1 MRICKLLS
9 AVAVLVLIFGLATLS
24 SRAGIPPAD
33 DTINAKSTM
42 RTSVVRSPDALTDTV
57 PGPSYGL
64 FRCQVGR
71 DPRGRVCYDPYQMR
85 HAYSVDSLIS
95 AGFTGKGMT
104 IVIVDAFQSPNIV
117 DTLNTYNSFYGLP
130 SMNGLGAPN
139 NPNLPTF
146 TQVTPDGLTPFVV
159 GDPTM
164 TGWAEEITLDVLW
177 AHAIAPGANIVLV
190 LSKDSNDSSIVS
202 AEKYAVDHN
211 LGDVISQSF
220 GENESCLAPADL
232 ETYNQVYAE
241 ASEKNITIFASSGD
255 QGASQPT
262 CDGKSWV
269 RAASFPASHP
279 LATGVGGTELHAAKY
294 CLTALSCDPTT
305 QPAFG
310 TYLGEIAWNEFGSES
325 TGGGYSVLFDRPSY
339 QEDSVRGKQ
348 RGVPDVAYNAAVYHG
363 VLTYLNVPGI
373 PSGFYLF
380 GGTSAG
386 SPQWAAITAIADQ
399 KAEGRLGFLNKA
411 LYRIGDSQ
419 HRYSLA
425 FHDVTSGNNSVT
437 ELDSSNNP
445 VAIQGFNAGPEWD
458 PTTGLGSPIANQ
470 LVDNLI
476 KFVSRDDDRDA
487 IEGST
492 VHSEGNVEKNGKVEP
507 H

>member
-9 AVAVLVLIFGLATLS
+9 VIAAPVLIFGLATFT
-24 SRAGIPPAD
+24 SRAGNPPGD
-33 DTINAKSTM
+33 SKSAKSTVHP
-42 RTSVVRSPDALTDTV
+42 SVVRSPDALTATV
-57 PGPSYGL
+57 PGPNYQL
-64 FRCQVGR
+64 FTCQVGLSTAT
-71 DPRGRVCYDPYQMR
+71 CYDPYQMR
-85 HAYSVDSLIS
+85 RAYNVDSLIS
-95 AGFTGKGMT
+95 AGFTGKGET
-104 IVIVDAFQSPNIV
+104 IVIVDAYQSPNIV
-117 DTLNTYNSFYGLP
+117 QELNTFIGFYGLTG
-130 SMNGLGAPN
+130 MNGLGAPTD
-139 NPNLPTF
+139 PKLPTF
-146 TQVTPDGLTPFVV
+146 TQVAPNGLTPFVV
-159 GDPTM
+159 GDPVM
-164 TGWAEEITLDVLW
+164 SGWAEEITLDVLW

-190 LSKDSNDSSIVS
+190 LSSDSSDSAIVS
-202 AEKYAVDHN
+202 AEKYAVEHN

-232 ETYNQVYAE
+232 RSYRQVYDE
-241 ASEKNITIFASSGD
+241 ATEKHITIFASSGD

-262 CDGKSWV
+262 CDGNSWV
-269 RAASFPASHP
+269 RAVSFPASHP
-279 LATGVGGTELHAAKY
+279 LVTGVGGTELHAAKY

-310 TYLGEIAWNEFGSES
+310 TYLGEIVWNEFGSES
-325 TGGGYSVLFDRPSY
+325 SGGGYSVLFDKPSY
-339 QEDSVRGKQ
+339 QEDSVRGRQ

-373 PSGFYLF
+373 SAGFYLF

-411 LYRIGDSQ
+411 LYNIAESDR
-419 HRYSLA
+419 RYAST
-425 FHDVTSGNNSVT
+425 FHDITSGNNSVT
-437 ELDSSNNP
+437 ELDSSNSP
-445 VAIQGFNAGPEWD
+445 VPIQGFNAGPEWD

-476 KFVSRDDDRDA
+476 KFVSDDDGSDTIA
-487 IEGST
+487 GST
-492 VHSEGNVEKNGKVEP
+492 EHSQGNVDKGGKARP